1 MPDLPRPRLPGRAAF
16 AVVRSDPPQVFLAED
31 DEVLG
36 RVLAIKLVA
45 QTPPEQLGSH
55 LAEVRDALL
64 DERWADAVLAWMSA
78 TGDVVDAYPDDTI
91 WTEEQLDADA
101 TALEIRLSPAF
112 REAATE

>member
-1 MPDLPRPRLPGRAAF
+1 MPDVPRPHLPGRAAV

-31 DEVLG
+31 DEILG

-45 QTPPEQLGSH
+45 QTPPEQLGSR
-55 LAEVRDALL
+55 LTEVREALL

-91 WTEEQLDADA
+91 WTDARLDADA
-101 TALEIRLSPAF
+101 AALEIRLSPAF
-112 REAATE
+112 REPPTE